1 MSLRDTFDT
10 PLRGTFETPLHG
22 GPAAHPG
29 QSGGLYAAAGKRALD
44 LALVG
49 LTLPVWL
56 PIVLALMALAA
67 CDGAA
72 PLYRQERLGRGVRVF
87 RMLKIRTMIP
97 GAEAALA
104 RHLAADPA
112 ARREWQTNQ
121 KLRRDPRVTALGRV
135 LRRSSL
141 DELPQLFNV
150 LAGDMSLVGPR
161 PMMPEQRALYP
172 GRAAFALRPGLTG
185 PWQVSARHETGF
197 AARAGFDA
205 AYLAG
210 LSLRGD
216 LALLGRTAGAVLRGT
231 GC

>member
-1 MSLRDTFDT
+1 MSCHDHADTT
-10 PLRGTFETPLHG
+10 ITR
-22 GPAAHPG
+22 PAPPRE
-29 QSGGLYAAAGKRALD
+29 GGLYAAMGKRALD

-49 LTLPVWL
+49 LTLPVWGPL
-56 PIVLALMALAA
+56 VLALMALAA

-72 PLYRQERLGRGVRVF
+72 PLYRQERLGRGGRVF

-104 RHLAADPA
+104 RHLAADPT
-112 ARREWQTNQ
+112 ARREWQTHQ
-121 KLRRDPRVTALGRV
+121 KLRRDPRITPLGRG

-150 LAGDMSLVGPR
+150 LRGEMSLVGPR

>member
-1 MSLRDTFDT
+1 
-10 PLRGTFETPLHG
+10 
-22 GPAAHPG
+22 
-29 QSGGLYAAAGKRALD
+29 
-44 LALVG
+44 
-49 LTLPVWL
+49 
-56 PIVLALMALAA
+56 
-67 CDGAA
+67 
-72 PLYRQERLGRGVRVF
+72 
-87 RMLKIRTMIP
+87 
-97 GAEAALA
+97 
-104 RHLAADPA
+104 
-112 ARREWQTNQ
+112 
-121 KLRRDPRVTALGRV
+121 V